1 MLFPIQ
7 AYQARKLSPYLLLYN
22 NEIGLIDLSFI
33 CVCLFQMDI
42 STYTVNEA
50 LISMGFQMDISTR
63 ISFLFP
69 ISAVYE
75 VTATCK
81 YFLLILNYFVL
92 LYRVGFNFTALY
104 PWMFKC
110 GRYFIPKFTFIK

>member
-22 NEIGLIDLSFI
+22 SEIGLIDLSFI

-69 ISAVYE
+69 ISAIYE

-81 YFLLILNYFVL
+81 YFFCS
-92 LYRVGFNFTALY
+92 F
-104 PWMFKC
+104 
-110 GRYFIPKFTFIK
+110 

>member
-22 NEIGLIDLSFI
+22 SEIGLIDLSFI

-50 LISMGFQMDISTR
+50 LISMGFQINGISNE
-63 ISFLFP
+63 IYCFCSFIQKLF
-69 ISAVYE
+69 
-75 VTATCK
+75 C
-81 YFLLILNYFVL
+81 
-92 LYRVGFNFTALY
+92 
-104 PWMFKC
+104 
-110 GRYFIPKFTFIK
+110 